1 MATAEPPASG
11 DRDRGPAIM
20 AVLWTEAAVALAAL
34 ALRLYGRRLVKGFGA
49 DDHMMT
55 FTVILFIIMVA
66 FAQYLAVIGAAHHMY
81 YLTTA
86 QQLHV
91 VKYEWIA
98 QTFGVLGFAT
108 SKTSVALQIRRI
120 LGSNSRQTRWLLW
133 FIICLTCT
141 ICGIDYIFGFV
152 QCTPPRAMWEPWV
165 PHKCWDTSVQTGFSL
180 FFSVE
185 LKDRISLN
193 FGSAVWNIFID
204 LVLAAIP
211 VPVIWHTS
219 LSVKQ
224 RVAACALLGLGPL
237 AAACG
242 IVKITYVV
250 RLHSRKD
257 LTWSSL
263 DSSIWSAS
271 ELFVIIVCGCIPP
284 MRPVFVQHLEPKN
297 RCFEGYPYSPP
308 RYGSR
313 QRHTH
318 DRLLIS
324 RSFILSRRPAEEDTE
339 VLRLPTAP
347 TEDHLQ
353 QFSR

>member
-1 MATAEPPASG
+1 MATTEPPASG

-20 AVLWTEAAVALAAL
+20 AVLWTEAAVAVAAL
-34 ALRLYGRRLVKGFGA
+34 ALRLYGRRLVKSFGA
-49 DDHMMT
+49 DDHLMA
-55 FTVILFIIMVA
+55 FTVIFFIIMVA
-66 FAQYLAVIGAAHHMY
+66 FAQYLASIGAARHMY

-120 LGSNSRQTRWLLW
+120 LDPNNRQTRWLLW

-141 ICGIDYIFGFV
+141 VCGIDYIFGFV

-180 FFSVE
+180 FFS
-185 LKDRISLN
+185 
-193 FGSAVWNIFID
+193 VWNIFID

-250 RLHSRKD
+250 RLRSRED

-284 MRPVFVQHLEPKN
+284 MRPVFVHHLGSKKQ
-297 RCFEGYPYSPP
+297 RLQSYPYSSQGHS
-308 RYGSR
+308 RR

-318 DRLLIS
+318 NRLLTS

-339 VLRLPTAP
+339 VLRSPTAP
-347 TEDHLQ
+347 AEQ
-353 QFSR
+353 QSSR